1 MSFFSRLR
9 ARFERD
15 QPPAVTAAAEP
26 ARVPSGEAYA
36 DAAQRGQRALDARD
50 YATAI
55 DCFRA
60 AVDYKHDDAD
70 AYCGLGVAHMKL
82 QQYEDAADCF
92 QMALHFRETDAEPH
106 YQLGVLAQRQSDPA
120 AAIVHLGHAITR
132 RADHADAHNLLGAC
146 LLSLGDAA
154 RAATSF
160 ARAVEINPENAHYQS
175 NLGFV
180 LLRDLGEVERGAV
193 HLEAALRLNPEDAVI
208 QCNYSSLLAYR
219 GRVAEVVALCD
230 HLLRANPGLFEA
242 RLNRALAL
250 LKMDRYAEAWPD
262 YEARKHTR
270 SNYLQRPYAF
280 PEWRGEALTGKT
292 LLVYGEQGLG
302 DEIMFASCLPDVME
316 QAARC
321 VIDCSPRL
329 AALFSR
335 SFPDAIVHG
344 ADQADAVGAAWQ
356 TPVAVDCQVAA
367 GSLPGHYRRQRED
380 FPRHAG
386 YLRADPARVHY
397 WREKLLGAGER
408 LKVGIA
414 WRGGMVSTRR
424 SLRSLELNALLPLLQ
439 VPDIHFTSLQH
450 DATAE
455 ELAQLTDGRE
465 LRLNHWPE
473 AVADLDETAALVSAL
488 DLVITVCS
496 ANVHLTGALGREAWV
511 MVPAVAEWRYLAA
524 GESMPWYPG
533 VRMFRQQ
540 QEGDWSEVVATIA
553 GELAQRGRSP
563 C

>member
-1 MSFFSRLR
+1 
-9 ARFERD
+9 
-15 QPPAVTAAAEP
+15 
-26 ARVPSGEAYA
+26 
-36 DAAQRGQRALDARD
+36 
-50 YATAI
+50 
-55 DCFRA
+55 
-60 AVDYKHDDAD
+60 
-70 AYCGLGVAHMKL
+70 MKL

-92 QMALHFRETDAEPH
+92 QMALHFREGDAEPY
-106 YQLGVLAQRQSDPA
+106 YQFGLLAQRQGDPA
-120 AAIVHLGHAITR
+120 SAIVHLGNAIIR

-154 RAATSF
+154 GAAASF
-160 ARAVEINPENAHYQS
+160 ARAVEISPDNAHYHS

-180 LLRDLGEVERGAV
+180 LLRDLGEVERGGG
-193 HLEAALRLNPEDAVI
+193 HLETALRLNPEDAVI

-219 GRVAEVVALCD
+219 GRIDEVVAWCD
-230 HLLRANPGLFEA
+230 RLLLANPGLVEA

-250 LKMDRYAEAWPD
+250 LKMERYAEAWPD
-262 YEARKHTR
+262 YEARKLTR

-280 PEWRGEALTGKT
+280 PEWRGEALAGKT

-302 DEIMFASCLPDVME
+302 DEIMFASCLPDVMK

-329 AALFSR
+329 AALFRR

-344 ADQADAVGAAWQ
+344 ADQADAAAAVWQ
-356 TPVAVDCQVAA
+356 PPLAVDWQVAA
-367 GSLPGHYRRQRED
+367 GSLPGHFRRQRED

-386 YLRADPARVHY
+386 YLRADPARVQY
-397 WREKLLGAGER
+397 WRGKLQGAGGR
-408 LKVGIA
+408 LKVGIT

-424 SLRSLELNALLPLLQ
+424 NLRSLELNALLPILQ

-455 ELAQLTDGRE
+455 ELVLLTDGRD
-465 LRLNHWPE
+465 LRLEHWPE

-496 ANVHLTGALGREAWV
+496 ASVHLTGALGREAWV
-511 MVPAVAEWRYLAA
+511 MAPAVAEWRYLAA
-524 GESMPWYPG
+524 GESMAWYPA

-540 QEGDWSEVVATIA
+540 QEGDWSKVIATIA
-553 GELAQRGRSP
+553 GELAQRVRAP